1 MCLNSS
7 WVFTYTLWGLSCLSK
22 WFISMTLHIPINGLY
37 ALYHDHM
44 QRQQGPQG
52 VYLAHPYHFALVS
65 DYSVKSKILPQFG
78 VECILCGHNEL

>member
-22 WFISMTLHIPINGLY
+22 WFISMTLQIPINGEYGKKGLD

-44 QRQQGPQG
+44 QRQQGLQG
-52 VYLAHPYHFALVS
+52 VYLAHPHHFALVS
-65 DYSVKSKILPQFG
+65 DYIVLERDLTVVWG
-78 VECILCGHNEL
+78 